1 MAASKPDWAIEGR
14 DWPNRQ
20 ASRFI
25 RAGGLDWH
33 VQTMGKGPVLLLLH
47 GTGAATH
54 SWRGLAPL
62 LAKRCTIIAP
72 DLPGHGFTD
81 LPNRGALSLTG
92 MATAVPALLEKLRA
106 VPDAVVG
113 HSAGAALAI
122 RMTLDGRIAPRRIV
136 SLNGALMPFPGLAA
150 IAFPALARVLFGN
163 SFAAPFLAGRAAKPG
178 AVRRLI
184 EGTGSHLDPIQL
196 SFYERLFRTE
206 RHMAATVGMMAN
218 WDLRTLQRD
227 MPRLAVPLTLVSTL
241 GDKAVPPKVAHDV
254 ARFVGAARAIEIPQL
269 GHLAHEEA
277 PEKLA
282 PVILRAIGVPELV
295 TRCPVHPP

>member
-1 MAASKPDWAIEGR
+1 MATSKPDWAIEGR
-14 DWPNRQ
+14 DWPNRP
-20 ASRFI
+20 ASRFV

-81 LPNRGALSLTG
+81 LPDRGALSLTG
-92 MATAVPALLEKLRA
+92 MAAAVPALLDKLGA
-106 VPDAVVG
+106 VPDAVAG

-150 IAFPALARVLFGN
+150 IAFPALARLLFGN
-163 SFAAPFLAGRAAKPG
+163 SLAAPFLAGRAQKPG

-184 EGTGSHLDPIQL
+184 EGTGSHLDAAQL

-218 WDLRTLQRD
+218 WDLRTLKRD
-227 MPRLAVPLTLVSTL
+227 LPRLRVPLTLVSAL
-241 GDKAVPPKVAHDV
+241 RDKAVPPPVARDV
-254 ARFVGAARAIEIPQL
+254 AGIVSAARTVDLPAL

-277 PEKLA
+277 PEMLA
-282 PVILRAIGVPELV
+282 KVMLRAIGVPELV
-295 TRCPVHPP
+295 RPCSVHPS